1 MKKFIFI
8 LLVGITFFIPKNIVY
23 GSPIILS
30 TETWN
35 EKEVEKIFEKYYGD
49 FEDYE
54 KLDFVLSKS
63 EKEELIIKDVDKSQ
77 WQLVLKEYEEKY
89 NDKKKMLEEGT
100 RIAKFKYNF
109 KYYYKNILILILIII
124 GMVLFFVPT
133 LKSLLKDEKKRRRG
147 ETKMILLLGIT
158 LLIFSIV
165 AIILN
170 FKLKEYFDKSALYI
184 FSFLGILGF
193 IIIIFKEKIEF
204 LNKLVEMIEC

>member
-133 LKSLLKDEKKRRRG
+133 FIRLFKDDKKSE
-147 ETKMILLLGIT
+147 
-158 LLIFSIV
+158 
-165 AIILN
+165 
-170 FKLKEYFDKSALYI
+170 
-184 FSFLGILGF
+184 
-193 IIIIFKEKIEF
+193 
-204 LNKLVEMIEC
+204 VE

>member
-8 LLVGITFFIPKNIVY
+8 LLVGITFFIPKHIVY

-133 LKSLLKDEKKRRRG
+133 LKSLLKDEKK
-147 ETKMILLLGIT
+147 EEEVKQ
-158 LLIFSIV
+158 
-165 AIILN
+165 
-170 FKLKEYFDKSALYI
+170 K
-184 FSFLGILGF
+184 
-193 IIIIFKEKIEF
+193 
-204 LNKLVEMIEC
+204 

>member
-133 LKSLLKDEKKRRRG
+133 LKSLLKDKK
-147 ETKMILLLGIT
+147 
-158 LLIFSIV
+158 
-165 AIILN
+165 
-170 FKLKEYFDKSALYI
+170 KEEEVKQ
-184 FSFLGILGF
+184 
-193 IIIIFKEKIEF
+193 K
-204 LNKLVEMIEC
+204 

>member
-133 LKSLLKDEKKRRRG
+133 LKSLLKDEKK
-147 ETKMILLLGIT
+147 EEEVKQKW
-158 LLIFSIV
+158 F
-165 AIILN
+165 
-170 FKLKEYFDKSALYI
+170 YY
-184 FSFLGILGF
+184 
-193 IIIIFKEKIEF
+193 
-204 LNKLVEMIEC
+204 

>member
-1 MKKFIFI
+1 MKKFIFV
-8 LLVGITFFIPKNIVY
+8 LLIGITFFIPKNIVY

-35 EKEVEKIFEKYYGD
+35 EKEVEKIFEKYYRD

-133 LKSLLKDEKKRRRG
+133 LKSLLKDEKK
-147 ETKMILLLGIT
+147 EEEVKQKW
-158 LLIFSIV
+158 F
-165 AIILN
+165 
-170 FKLKEYFDKSALYI
+170 Y
-184 FSFLGILGF
+184 
-193 IIIIFKEKIEF
+193 
-204 LNKLVEMIEC
+204 C

>member
-8 LLVGITFFIPKNIVY
+8 LLIGIAFFIPKNITY
-23 GSPIILS
+23 GSPIFIKS
-30 TETWN
+30 ETWN
-35 EKEVEKIFEKYYGD
+35 EKEVEKIFEKYYRD

-133 LKSLLKDEKKRRRG
+133 LKSLLKDEKK
-147 ETKMILLLGIT
+147 EEEVKQ
-158 LLIFSIV
+158 
-165 AIILN
+165 
-170 FKLKEYFDKSALYI
+170 K
-184 FSFLGILGF
+184 
-193 IIIIFKEKIEF
+193 
-204 LNKLVEMIEC
+204 

>member
-1 MKKFIFI
+1 MKKIIFV
-8 LLVGITFFIPKNIVY
+8 LLIGITFFIPKNIVY

-35 EKEVEKIFEKYYGD
+35 EKEVEKIFEKYYRD

-133 LKSLLKDEKKRRRG
+133 LKSLLKDEKK
-147 ETKMILLLGIT
+147 EEEVKQ
-158 LLIFSIV
+158 
-165 AIILN
+165 
-170 FKLKEYFDKSALYI
+170 K
-184 FSFLGILGF
+184 
-193 IIIIFKEKIEF
+193 
-204 LNKLVEMIEC
+204 

>member
-1 MKKFIFI
+1 MKKFIFV
-8 LLVGITFFIPKNIVY
+8 LLIGIAFFIPKNIVY

-35 EKEVEKIFEKYYGD
+35 EKEVEKIFEKYYRD

-133 LKSLLKDEKKRRRG
+133 LKSLLKD
-147 ETKMILLLGIT
+147 
-158 LLIFSIV
+158 
-165 AIILN
+165 
-170 FKLKEYFDKSALYI
+170 
-184 FSFLGILGF
+184 
-193 IIIIFKEKIEF
+193 
-204 LNKLVEMIEC
+204 

>member
-1 MKKFIFI
+1 MKKFIFV
-8 LLVGITFFIPKNIVY
+8 LLIGITFFIPKNIVY

-35 EKEVEKIFEKYYGD
+35 EKEVEKIFEKYYRD

-124 GMVLFFVPT
+124 GMGLFFVPT
-133 LKSLLKDEKKRRRG
+133 LKSLLKDEKK
-147 ETKMILLLGIT
+147 EEEVKQ
-158 LLIFSIV
+158 
-165 AIILN
+165 
-170 FKLKEYFDKSALYI
+170 K
-184 FSFLGILGF
+184 
-193 IIIIFKEKIEF
+193 
-204 LNKLVEMIEC
+204 

>member
-1 MKKFIFI
+1 MKKIIFI

-23 GSPIILS
+23 GSPIIFS

-35 EKEVEKIFEKYYGD
+35 EKEVDKIFEKYYGD

-133 LKSLLKDEKKRRRG
+133 LKFLLKDEKK
-147 ETKMILLLGIT
+147 EEEVKQ
-158 LLIFSIV
+158 
-165 AIILN
+165 
-170 FKLKEYFDKSALYI
+170 K
-184 FSFLGILGF
+184 
-193 IIIIFKEKIEF
+193 
-204 LNKLVEMIEC
+204 

>member
-54 KLDFVLSKS
+54 KLDFVLSTS

-100 RIAKFKYNF
+100 RIASFKYNF
-109 KYYYKNILILILIII
+109 KYYYKEYLILFL
-124 GMVLFFVPT
+124 VLTGIVLCFVP
-133 LKSLLKDEKKRRRG
+133 L
-147 ETKMILLLGIT
+147 
-158 LLIFSIV
+158 
-165 AIILN
+165 
-170 FKLKEYFDKSALYI
+170 FKYLM
-184 FSFLGILGF
+184 
-193 IIIIFKEKIEF
+193 KEKEEGV
-204 LNKLVEMIEC
+204 K

>member
-54 KLDFVLSKS
+54 KLNFVLGKS
-63 EKEELIIKDVDKSQ
+63 EKEDLIRIEVNKEQ
-77 WQLVLKEYEEKY
+77 WQLILEKYEEKY

-100 RIAKFKYNF
+100 KIARFKYNF
-109 KYYYKNILILILIII
+109 KYCYKDILILILVII
-124 GMVLFFVPT
+124 GIVLFFIPT
-133 LKSLLKDEKKRRRG
+133 FIRLFKDEKK
-147 ETKMILLLGIT
+147 E
-158 LLIFSIV
+158 SEV
-165 AIILN
+165 
-170 FKLKEYFDKSALYI
+170 
-184 FSFLGILGF
+184 
-193 IIIIFKEKIEF
+193 
-204 LNKLVEMIEC
+204 

>member
-54 KLDFVLSKS
+54 KLDFVLSKY
-63 EKEELIIKDVDKSQ
+63 EKEDLIRIEVNKEQ
-77 WQLVLKEYEEKY
+77 WQLILKKYEEKY

-109 KYYYKNILILILIII
+109 KYYYKDILILILVII
-124 GMVLFFVPT
+124 GIILFFVPT
-133 LKSLLKDEKKRRRG
+133 FIRLFKNEKK
-147 ETKMILLLGIT
+147 E
-158 LLIFSIV
+158 SEV
-165 AIILN
+165 W
-170 FKLKEYFDKSALYI
+170 
-184 FSFLGILGF
+184 
-193 IIIIFKEKIEF
+193 
-204 LNKLVEMIEC
+204 

>member
-23 GSPIILS
+23 ESPIILS

-54 KLDFVLSKS
+54 KLDFVLSKY
-63 EKEELIIKDVDKSQ
+63 EKEDLIRIEVNKEQ
-77 WQLVLKEYEEKY
+77 WQLILKKYEEKY

-133 LKSLLKDEKKRRRG
+133 LKSLLKDKK
-147 ETKMILLLGIT
+147 
-158 LLIFSIV
+158 
-165 AIILN
+165 
-170 FKLKEYFDKSALYI
+170 KEEEVKQ
-184 FSFLGILGF
+184 
-193 IIIIFKEKIEF
+193 K
-204 LNKLVEMIEC
+204 

>member
-8 LLVGITFFIPKNIVY
+8 LLVGIVFFIPKNIVY

-35 EKEVEKIFEKYYGD
+35 EKEVEKIFEKYYRD

-133 LKSLLKDEKKRRRG
+133 LKSLLRDEKK
-147 ETKMILLLGIT
+147 EEEVKQ
-158 LLIFSIV
+158 
-165 AIILN
+165 
-170 FKLKEYFDKSALYI
+170 K
-184 FSFLGILGF
+184 
-193 IIIIFKEKIEF
+193 
-204 LNKLVEMIEC
+204 

>member
-8 LLVGITFFIPKNIVY
+8 LLIGIAFFIPKNIVY

-49 FEDYE
+49 FEDYQ

-133 LKSLLKDEKKRRRG
+133 LKSLLKDEKK
-147 ETKMILLLGIT
+147 EEEVKQ
-158 LLIFSIV
+158 
-165 AIILN
+165 
-170 FKLKEYFDKSALYI
+170 K
-184 FSFLGILGF
+184 
-193 IIIIFKEKIEF
+193 
-204 LNKLVEMIEC
+204 

>member
-133 LKSLLKDEKKRRRG
+133 LKSLLKVEKK
-147 ETKMILLLGIT
+147 EEEVKQ
-158 LLIFSIV
+158 
-165 AIILN
+165 
-170 FKLKEYFDKSALYI
+170 K
-184 FSFLGILGF
+184 
-193 IIIIFKEKIEF
+193 
-204 LNKLVEMIEC
+204 

>member
-1 MKKFIFI
+1 MKKFIFV
-8 LLVGITFFIPKNIVY
+8 LLIGITFFIPKNIVY

-35 EKEVEKIFEKYYGD
+35 EKEVEKIFEKYYRD

-133 LKSLLKDEKKRRRG
+133 LKSLLKDEKK
-147 ETKMILLLGIT
+147 EEEVKQ
-158 LLIFSIV
+158 
-165 AIILN
+165 
-170 FKLKEYFDKSALYI
+170 K
-184 FSFLGILGF
+184 
-193 IIIIFKEKIEF
+193 
-204 LNKLVEMIEC
+204 